1 MNKRSF
7 KNNMIN
13 VFTWLVWVIG
23 AVILCFVIAT
33 VMTKYQNGRRKK
45 NVVKQ
50 VEYQKAEIEQDKI
63 KMVKKLNK
71 LEKKAERHP
80 ENEKLQAKIK
90 RILKQIEN
98 IGLILSNTMKK
109 EEELKATP
117 IELTESETKITN
129 KLNDI
134 KENVL

>member
-1 MNKRSF
+1 MNKKSW
-7 KNNMIN
+7 KNILLNTVNYFI
-13 VFTWLVWVIG
+13 WLVISI
-23 AVILCFVIAT
+23 ACFFIIAG
-33 VMTKYQNGRRKK
+33 VMTKYQDSRRKK

-71 LEKKAERHP
+71 LEKKAEKHP
-80 ENEKLQAKIK
+80 ENEKLKAKIK

-98 IGLILSNTMKK
+98 IGLILSNTTKR
-109 EEELKATP
+109 EEELKAHP
-117 IELTESETKITN
+117 IELTDSETKITN
-129 KLNDI
+129 KLEDI